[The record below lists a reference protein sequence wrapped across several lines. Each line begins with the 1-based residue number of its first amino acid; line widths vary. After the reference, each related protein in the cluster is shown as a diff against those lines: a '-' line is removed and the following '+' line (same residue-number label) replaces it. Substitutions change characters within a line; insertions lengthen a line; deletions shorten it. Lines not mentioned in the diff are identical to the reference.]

1 MGPIPNFAQAKNS
14 NLLSHPGT
22 INPIGQ
28 PFTIL
33 SSVDSTNNYAMG
45 QVQAGLA
52 RHGAAWFAHEQTAGK
67 GQRNKRWLTNPSEN
81 ILLSV
86 VLQPFTLT
94 ASEQFLLSATVALAT
109 HDFYKNYA
117 GDETTIKW
125 PNDLYWRD
133 RKAGGIL
140 IENNFR
146 GSEWTFA
153 IAGIGI
159 NINQTRFDPLLPNP
173 VSLKQITGRD
183 FNVIQ
188 LARELCKKL
197 EERYQQML
205 SLNTESLLKQYE
217 AVMYKRG
224 ENANLRKDGKVFQ
237 AMIRGVSPSGGLIA
251 GENQYDFNEIEWV
264 LP

>member
-1 MGPIPNFAQAKNS
+1 M
-14 NLLSHPGT
+14 SHPGSF
-22 INPIGQ
+22 NPIGQ

-45 QVQAGLA
+45 RIQAGLA
-52 RHGAAWFAHEQTAGK
+52 QHGEAWFTYEQTAGK
-67 GQRNKRWLTNPSEN
+67 GQRNKQWITNAGEN

-94 ASEQFLLSATVALAT
+94 VSQQFLLSASMALAC

-117 GDETTIKW
+117 GDETSIKW

-140 IENNFR
+140 IENNFH
-146 GSEWTFA
+146 GPLWTFA
-153 IAGIGI
+153 VAGMGI
-159 NINQTRFDPLLPNP
+159 NINQVRFDPSLPNP

-183 FNVIQ
+183 FDVVQ
-188 LARELCKKL
+188 LARELCTYIENRFQRL
-197 EERYQQML
+197 QEL
-205 SLNTESLLKQYE
+205 SPETILKDYE

-224 ENANLRKDGKVFQ
+224 TNVRFRKNGKEFIALVE
-237 AMIRGVSPSGGLIA
+237 GVAPSGHLRA
-251 GENQYDFNEIEWV
+251 GGGQYDLSELEWV
-264 LP
+264 IG

>member
-14 NLLSHPGT
+14 NLLSHPGSF
-22 INPIGQ
+22 NPIGQ

-86 VLQPFTLT
+86 VIQPFTLT

-109 HDFYKNYA
+109 CDFYKIYA
-117 GDETTIKW
+117 GDETSIKW

-146 GSEWTFA
+146 GAEWLFA
-153 IAGIGI
+153 IAGMGI
-159 NINQTRFDPLLPNP
+159 NINQTSFDPALPNP

-183 FNVIQ
+183 FNVVQ
-188 LARELCKKL
+188 LARELCGKL
-197 EERYQQML
+197 EARYQQL
-205 SLNTESLLKQYE
+205 QVSGVETILREYES
-217 AVMYKRG
+217 VMYGRG
-224 ENANLRKDGKVFQ
+224 QVVRLRKAGQYFDAF
-237 AMIRGVSPSGGLIA
+237 IHGVSPSGKLIA
-251 GENQYDFNEIEWV
+251 GERQFDFGEVEWV
-264 LP
+264 MG

>member
-1 MGPIPNFAQAKNS
+1 
-14 NLLSHPGT
+14 LSHPGT
-22 INPIGQ
+22 FNPIGQ

-33 SSVDSTNNYAMG
+33 SSVDSTNNYAMA

-67 GQRNKRWLTNPSEN
+67 GQRNKHWLTNPSEN

-86 VLQPFTLT
+86 VLQPFRLS
-94 ASEQFLLSATVALAT
+94 ASEQFLLSASVALACY
-109 HDFYKNYA
+109 DFYKNYA
-117 GDETTIKW
+117 GDETSIKW

-146 GSEWTFA
+146 GNEWTFA

-159 NINQTRFDPLLPNP
+159 NINQTRFDPALPNP
-173 VSLKQITGRD
+173 VSLKQITGRN

-188 LARELCKKL
+188 LARELCTHL
-197 EERYQQML
+197 EQRFQQL
-205 SLNTESLLKQYE
+205 QTSGIESILKDYE

-224 ENANLRKDGKVFQ
+224 QTVRLKKDGKVFETIIQ
-237 AMIRGVSPSGGLIA
+237 GVAPSGRLIA
-251 GENQYDFNEIEWV
+251 GDRQYDFNELEWV
-264 LP
+264 IG